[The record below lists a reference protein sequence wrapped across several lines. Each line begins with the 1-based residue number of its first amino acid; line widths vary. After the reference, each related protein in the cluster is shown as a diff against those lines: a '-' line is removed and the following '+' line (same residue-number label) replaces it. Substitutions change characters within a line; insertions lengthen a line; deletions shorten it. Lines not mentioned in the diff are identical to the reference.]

1 MPGQAA
7 RVGHASRRTG
17 PSDPGTSDPVRSRLH
32 SRAAQ
37 PAVRMESQAEEHNAV
52 VTPAAAGVGDSV

>member
-17 PSDPGTSDPVRSRLH
+17 PSDPGTSDPV
-32 SRAAQ
+32 AAR
-37 PAVRMESQAEEHNAV
+37 PVVRTESQTEEHNAT
-52 VTPAAAGVGDSV
+52 VTPAAARAGDRVGDSV